1 MSLNK
6 QSKILEIGSN
16 DGCLQDVFAKFG
28 IEVLGVEPTGIAA
41 KIAVAKGH
49 SVIQKF
55 FDAKTASQISDKYG
69 KFDLI
74 IANNVLAHVPD
85 INEFLTGIYELLSDE
100 GIVTVGNPS
109 LLSLLEQ
116 AQFDT
121 IYHEHF
127 SYLSATAVEFI
138 AKRNR
143 LRLVE
148 VEELTFMVVASDIT
162 YAEHHTHSH
171 RFSRASAIY
180 SNMRRLLGLKLM
192 PSMRNLR

>member
-1 MSLNK
+1 MENL
-6 QSKILEIGSN
+6 I
-16 DGCLQDVFAKFG
+16 
-28 IEVLGVEPTGIAA
+28 
-41 KIAVAKGH
+41 
-49 SVIQKF
+49 
-55 FDAKTASQISDKYG
+55 
-69 KFDLI
+69 LI

-100 GIVTVGNPS
+100 GIVTVENPS

-121 IYHEHF
+121 IYHESIFHIF
-127 SYLSATAVEFI
+127 LPRLLILSQNETDYGW
-138 AKRNR
+138 
-143 LRLVE
+143 LRSR
-148 VEELTFMVVASDIT
+148 ELTFMVVASDIT